1 MRRDDFDYYLPG
13 ELIAQRP
20 LMARDSS
27 GLLILHRHRRQIEH
41 RKFHQITEFLKKGD
55 LLVLNNT
62 RVIPARLKGRKNQTG
77 GKVEIF
83 LLKNKGVGIWECL
96 LKPGRRIKEGTQILF
111 PQTEIT
117 GEIVNKRQGVG
128 ATIKFTPPEKAEE
141 VLTKVG
147 EIPLPPYIKR
157 KRGPTPQDRERYQ
170 TIYASKDGAVAA
182 PTAGL
187 HFTSSL
193 LERIRNKGVGIVEVT
208 LHTGWASFKSL
219 PEREVEDN
227 SIPEEYF
234 VISKDAATVINE
246 VKQRGGKIVTVG
258 TTTARVLETQ
268 ANRWGKV
275 SPGQGWTN
283 LFIYPGY
290 EFKLTEALLTNF
302 HMPKSSL
309 ILLVSAFVGKER
321 LLSAYKEAI
330 RQKYRFLSFG
340 DAMLII

>member
-1 MRRDDFDYYLPG
+1 MRRDDFDYCLPA
-13 ELIAQRP
+13 EFIAQRA
-20 LMARDSS
+20 LMPRDSS
-27 GLLILHRHRRQIEH
+27 RLLVLHRHRKQIEH
-41 RKFHQITEFLKKGD
+41 RKFHQIID

-83 LLKNKGVGIWECL
+83 LLKNKEMGVWECL
-96 LKPGRRIKEGTQILF
+96 LKPGRRIKEGTQIHF
-111 PQTEIT
+111 PRAEIIGEVVRKTE
-117 GEIVNKRQGVG
+117 GAG
-128 ATIKFTPPEKAEE
+128 ATVKFTPTKQVEE
-141 VLTKVG
+141 ILNRIG

-157 KRGPTPQDRERYQ
+157 ERGPTPQDRERYQ
-170 TIYASKDGAVAA
+170 TIYASKDGAIAA

-193 LERIRNKGVGIVEVT
+193 LERIKNKGVGIAEVT
-208 LHTGWASFKSL
+208 LHTGWASFRSL
-219 PEREVEDN
+219 PEREVKDN

-234 VISKDAATVINE
+234 IIRKDAAAAINE
-246 VKQRGGKIVTVG
+246 VKQRGGKVVAVG
-258 TTTARVLETQ
+258 TTTTRVLETQ
-268 ANRWGKV
+268 ANQWGKV

>member
-1 MRRDDFDYYLPG
+1 MRREDFDYHLPG

-20 LMARDSS
+20 LMPRDNSR
-27 GLLILHRHRRQIEH
+27 LLVLHRHSKQIEH
-41 RKFHQITEFLKKGD
+41 RKFHQIIEFLKKGD

-83 LLKNKGVGIWECL
+83 LLKEKEMGIWECL
-96 LKPGRRIKEGTQILF
+96 LKPGKRIREGTQIHF
-111 PQTEIT
+111 SQAKII
-117 GEIVNKRQGVG
+117 GEVISKIEGAG
-128 ATIKFTPPEKAEE
+128 ATVKFTPPRKVEE
-141 VLTKVG
+141 VLTKFG

-157 KRGPTPQDRERYQ
+157 ERGPTAQDRERYQ
-170 TIYASKDGAVAA
+170 TVYASKNGAIAA

-193 LERIRNKGVGIVEVT
+193 LERIKNKGVRIVKVT

-219 PEREVEDN
+219 PEGEVEDN

-234 VISKDAATVINE
+234 MIRKDAATVINE
-246 VKQRGGKIVTVG
+246 VKQRGGKIVAVG
-258 TTTARVLETQ
+258 TTTTRVLETQ
-268 ANRWGKV
+268 ANQWGRV
-275 SPGQGWTN
+275 NPGQDWTN

-309 ILLVSAFVGKER
+309 ILLVSAFVGRKW
-321 LLSAYKEAI
+321 LLAAYQEAI

>member
-1 MRRDDFDYYLPG
+1 MRREDFDYHLPG

-20 LMARDSS
+20 LMPRDNSR
-27 GLLILHRHRRQIEH
+27 LLVLHRHRKQIEH
-41 RKFHQITEFLKKGD
+41 RKFHQIIEFLRKGD

-77 GKVEIF
+77 GKVEVF
-83 LLKNKGVGIWECL
+83 LLKEKEMGIWECL
-96 LKPGRRIKEGTQILF
+96 LKPGKRVKEGTQIHF
-111 PQTEIT
+111 PQAEII
-117 GEIVNKRQGVG
+117 GEVISKIEGAE
-128 ATIKFTPPEKAEE
+128 ATIKFTPPRKVEE
-141 VLTKVG
+141 VLTKIG

-157 KRGPTPQDRERYQ
+157 ERGPTAQDKERYQ
-170 TIYASKDGAVAA
+170 TIYASKDGAIAA

-193 LERIRNKGVGIVEVT
+193 LERIKNKGVRIVKVT

-219 PEREVEDN
+219 PEGEVEDN

-234 VISKDAATVINE
+234 MIRKDAATVINE
-246 VKQRGGKIVTVG
+246 VKQRGGKIVAVG
-258 TTTARVLETQ
+258 TTTTRVLETQ
-268 ANRWGKV
+268 ANQCGRV
-275 SPGQGWTN
+275 NPGQDWTN

-309 ILLVSAFVGKER
+309 ILLVSAFVGRKW
-321 LLSAYKEAI
+321 LLAAYQEAI

>member
-1 MRRDDFDYYLPG
+1 MRREDFDYHLPG
-13 ELIAQRP
+13 GLIAQRP
-20 LMARDSS
+20 LMPRDNSR
-27 GLLILHRHRRQIEH
+27 LLVLHRHSKQIEH
-41 RKFHQITEFLKKGD
+41 RKFHQIIEFLKKGD

-83 LLKNKGVGIWECL
+83 LLKEKEMGIWECL
-96 LKPGRRIKEGTQILF
+96 LKPGKRIKEGTQIHF
-111 PQTEIT
+111 PPAKII
-117 GEIVNKRQGVG
+117 GEVISKIGGAG
-128 ATIKFTPPEKAEE
+128 ATVKFTPSRKVEE
-141 VLTKVG
+141 VLTKIG

-157 KRGPTPQDRERYQ
+157 ERGPTAQDRERYQ
-170 TIYASKDGAVAA
+170 TVYASKDGAIAA

-193 LERIRNKGVGIVEVT
+193 LERIKNKGVRIVKVT

-219 PEREVEDN
+219 PEGEVEDN

-234 VISKDAATVINE
+234 MISKDAATVINE
-246 VKQRGGKIVTVG
+246 VKQRGGKIIAVG
-258 TTTARVLETQ
+258 TTTTRVLETQ
-268 ANRWGKV
+268 ANQWGRV
-275 SPGQGWTN
+275 NPGQDWTN

-309 ILLVSAFVGKER
+309 ILLVSAFVGRKW
-321 LLSAYKEAI
+321 LLAAYQEAI